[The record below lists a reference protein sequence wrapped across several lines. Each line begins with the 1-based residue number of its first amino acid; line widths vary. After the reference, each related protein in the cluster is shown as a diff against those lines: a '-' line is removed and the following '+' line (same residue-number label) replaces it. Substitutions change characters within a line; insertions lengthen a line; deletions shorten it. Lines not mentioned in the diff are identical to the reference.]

1 MICWDTTKSEDKLI
15 GVSKVDL
22 EENWDTTKSVGVS
35 EVNLEEN
42 WDIFVILLE
51 DAIEAIDGE
60 VSNLKLEE
68 NLYNVGIFLL

>member
-1 MICWDTTKSEDKLI
+1 M
-15 GVSKVDL
+15 
-22 EENWDTTKSVGVS
+22 
-35 EVNLEEN
+35 VNLEEN

-60 VSNLKLEE
+60 VSKLKLEE

>member
-1 MICWDTTKSEDKLI
+1 MEYIGKSV
-15 GVSKVDL
+15 GVSEVDL

-51 DAIEAIDGE
+51 DAIEAIDE
-60 VSNLKLEE
+60 H
-68 NLYNVGIFLL
+68 

>member
-1 MICWDTTKSEDKLI
+1 MICREYIEKSV
-15 GVSKVDL
+15 GVSEVDL

-60 VSNLKLEE
+60 VSKLKLEE

>member
-35 EVNLEEN
+35 EVNLEDN

-51 DAIEAIDGE
+51 DAIEAIDE
-60 VSNLKLEE
+60 H
-68 NLYNVGIFLL
+68 